1 MKFDV
6 DAFSFLQDNEYPEG
20 YTTISKEELTNTIT
34 ALMEVGITEEDAP
47 EVFKTVE
54 TYLLFLGRISSA
66 CIGGAPSDDALTV
79 KCDSEGIIEQV
90 YGPAIF
96 QNEDGE
102 TPVMRV
108 CNDFYSLKFNG
119 TDITCGAA
127 TGDVSVEEKAG
138 KDEDGK
144 DIKVLSIAFEGYFDE
159 IDSGFEIG
167 FILNQELTPGK
178 PKVKKW
184 LKDGSLGE
192 FNQILKPA
200 PSGGQWTKLDDLEL
214 GEYRVYNIE
223 EQKPHPEYGRS
234 WLIFLEGVG
243 PCISKGKR
251 LEATLA
257 RNARIYEK
265 TLAANRPLTFNV
277 SSKEQLSQG
286 IRVTCGFFSRE
297 PRPEK
302 MIAGAQPK
310 QAIGGATEPTNQ
322 LAGAQQTLQTTAVT
336 MADIP
341 L

>member
-20 YTTISKEELTNTIT
+20 YTTITKQELTDTIS
-34 ALMEVGITEEDAP
+34 ALMEAGIAEEDAP
-47 EVFKTVE
+47 EVFKAVE
-54 TYLLFLGRISSA
+54 TYLLFLGQISSA
-66 CIGGAPSDDALTV
+66 CTETPSDDALTV

-96 QNEDGE
+96 QDEDGDV
-102 TPVMRV
+102 PVMRV
-108 CNDFYSLKFNG
+108 CNDFYTLQFDG
-119 TDITCGAA
+119 MDVACGAA
-127 TGDVSVEEKAG
+127 VGDVNVEERDG

-144 DIKVLSIAFEGYFDE
+144 DIKILSITFEGYFNE
-159 IDSGFEIG
+159 IESGFEIG
-167 FILNQELTPGK
+167 FILDKELAPAK
-178 PKVKKW
+178 QKIKQWVKNGP
-184 LKDGSLGE
+184 LAE
-192 FNQILKPA
+192 FNKILKPA

-257 RNARIYEK
+257 RNAKIYEK
-265 TLAANRPLTFNV
+265 TLATNRPLTFNV

-286 IRVTCGFFSRE
+286 MRVNCGFFSRE
-297 PRPEK
+297 PKPEK
-302 MIAGAQPK
+302 MVVSAQPK
-310 QAIGGATEPTNQ
+310 QVIGGVVEPQHQIT
-322 LAGAQQTLQTTAVT
+322 GTQQTLETIAVT
-336 MADIP
+336 MENIP

>member
-20 YTTISKEELTNTIT
+20 YTTITKQELTDTLT
-34 ALMEVGITEEDAP
+34 QLMDAGIIQEDAP
-47 EVFKTVE
+47 EVFKAVE
-54 TYLLFLGRISSA
+54 TYLLFLGQISSA

-79 KCDSEGIIEQV
+79 KCDSEGLIEQV

-96 QNEDGE
+96 QNEDGDVP
-102 TPVMRV
+102 TMRV
-108 CNDFYSLKFNG
+108 SNDFYVLQFDG
-119 TDITCGAA
+119 MDVTCGTAV
-127 TGDVSVEEKAG
+127 GDINVEERDG

-144 DIKVLSIAFEGYFDE
+144 DIKILSITFEGYFDE
-159 IDSGFEIG
+159 IESGFEVG
-167 FILNQELTPGK
+167 FILDKELTPGK
-178 PKVKKW
+178 PKIKKW
-184 LKDGSLGE
+184 LKDSSLAE

-200 PSGGQWTKLDDLEL
+200 PSGRRWIKLDDLEL

-243 PCISKGKR
+243 PCISKGNR
-251 LEATLA
+251 LEETLA
-257 RNARIYEK
+257 RNAKIYEK

-286 IRVTCGFFSRE
+286 MRVNCGFFSRE
-297 PRPEK
+297 PKPEK
-302 MIAGAQPK
+302 LVAGAQPK
-310 QAIGGATEPTNQ
+310 QAIGGITEPVKQ
-322 LAGAQQTLQTTAVT
+322 LTGAQQTLEVAAVT